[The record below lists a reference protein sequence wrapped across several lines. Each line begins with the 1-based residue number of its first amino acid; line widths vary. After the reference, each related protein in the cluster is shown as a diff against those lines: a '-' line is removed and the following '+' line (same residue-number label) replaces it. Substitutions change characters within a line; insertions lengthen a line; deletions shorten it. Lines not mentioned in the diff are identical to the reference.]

1 LNSWLTIL
9 VLIPLGA
16 CGKPTYPQGKI
27 LYTNFCQ
34 SCHMSDGIG
43 LESVIPTLVDSD
55 YLQEDPLRTVCIIRN
70 GLKDTIRVNGRDFT
84 QPMAAIPQLSD
95 FEITNILNYIH
106 TSWGNELPYV
116 TLRQVRER
124 LAECRE
130 D

>member
-1 LNSWLTIL
+1 
-9 VLIPLGA
+9 
-16 CGKPTYPQGKI
+16 
-27 LYTNFCQ
+27 
-34 SCHMSDGIG
+34 MSDGIG